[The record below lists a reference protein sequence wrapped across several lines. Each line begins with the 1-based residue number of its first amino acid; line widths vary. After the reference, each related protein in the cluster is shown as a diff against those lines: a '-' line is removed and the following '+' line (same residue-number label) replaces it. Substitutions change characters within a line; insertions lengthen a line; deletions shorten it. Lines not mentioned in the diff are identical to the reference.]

1 MRISDWS
8 SDVCSSDLRGDRRIV
23 RATSVTTVSN
33 IWNGALRRKAPCSK
47 GALRTPLPEST
58 ANTAKAITLAHSASG
73 KFTEAHRQHP
83 NANSRSEE
91 RRVGKECVSTCRSRW
106 SPYHSNKNTN
116 VTNSI
121 YVITLYIH

>member
-8 SDVCSSDLRGDRRIV
+8 SDVCSSDLADGEADLFLRTGRGDGMSHPSSWQAGDTDLQNRYRRFSKLAATKSRSRGDRRIV

-58 ANTAKAITLAHSASG
+58 ANNAKAITLAHSARDR
-73 KFTEAHRQHP
+73 K
-83 NANSRSEE
+83 
-91 RRVGKECVSTCRSRW
+91 STR
-106 SPYHSNKNTN
+106 
-116 VTNSI
+116 
-121 YVITLYIH
+121 L